1 MNVLTADEARSQRRR
16 ADLAARAHASAL
28 WGAILW
34 TLFVG
39 LQHLGRLTR
48 PWELPLAGDWVEML
62 FLFGPLVIVP
72 LGLRAIAL
80 NSSMESPEPLRWAA
94 ALSLPCA
101 VPLLIAYSAQKSD
114 VAMFFTLPWLF
125 LCSLLALAALL
136 RFKARGL
143 RPLHELGFDVA
154 LAYIVIGA
162 GWCSISRLGLRPL
175 DFSEIIVQLTAVH
188 FHFAGFALPIIAA
201 CAHGGAPG
209 RVSGLNVLGVIAG
222 VPLLAMGISSR
233 NQTVET
239 ATALVL
245 ALICVAVGALTFD
258 WGVRGSSR
266 ITTRALFALSGLSLL
281 GSMALAGAYATG
293 NLLDATWRLDIP
305 TMATW
310 HGTLNAFGFAL
321 YGLLAWGRADASAS
335 TRS

>member
-1 MNVLTADEARSQRRR
+1 MSVISADEARSQRRR
-16 ADLAARAHASAL
+16 ADLVARAQANAL
-28 WGAILW
+28 WGAIVW

-39 LQHLGRLTR
+39 LQHLGWLAR

-80 NSSMESPEPLRWAA
+80 HSSMEPPEPLRWAA

-114 VAMFFTLPWLF
+114 VAMLFTLPWLF
-125 LCSLLALAALL
+125 LCSLLALSALL
-136 RFKARGL
+136 RFRSRGL

-154 LAYIVIGA
+154 LAYIVVGA
-162 GWCSISRLGLRPL
+162 GWCSIARLGLRPL
-175 DFSEIIVQLTAVH
+175 DFTEMIVQLTAVH
-188 FHFAGFALPIIAA
+188 FHFAGFALPIIVA
-201 CAHGGAPG
+201 CSQSRAPCRVGGI
-209 RVSGLNVLGVIAG
+209 SVLGVIAG
-222 VPLLAMGISSR
+222 VPLLAMGISSK
-233 NQTVET
+233 NQAVET
-239 ATALVL
+239 VTALVL

-258 WGVRGSSR
+258 WGARGTGRASS
-266 ITTRALFALSGLSLL
+266 RALFAISGLSLL

-293 NLLDATWRLDIP
+293 NLLDASWKLDIP

-321 YGLLAWGRADASAS
+321 CGLLAWGREQK
-335 TRS
+335 